1 MRTIKGIELF
11 IWHRS
16 KGYLIPK
23 NTLEEVFKKEEI
35 KKEKIE
41 KKKKKTCHYF
51 IITFYFP
58 DEKNH
63 DARFADN
70 ENT

>member
-1 MRTIKGIELF
+1 MRTIKEIELF

-41 KKKKKTCHYF
+41 KKKKEPAT
-51 IITFYFP
+51 ILI
-58 DEKNH
+58 
-63 DARFADN
+63 
-70 ENT
+70 